1 MKHTKVPGLVPVNIS
16 SQFEL
21 YLGIKNQDV
30 QGGNLSYNGDR
41 LQFNRQE
48 CEFEVISGNQ
58 PHSDLQI
65 WRFERQINHPKGVH
79 SIIAVNANQR
89 MFCEEAIDED
99 GQPYTDVNFTDLQ
112 TEGYSMFDPDSATS
126 TKSNSTLGNLFLV
139 FMDIDSEDGD
149 ILIKPYNPDIIS
161 EKFFCVDTDS
171 GGIDFFEPETYAST
185 RFVLNVPAQQ
195 VMNSSCE
202 IIDMKKQRKVLHK
215 NQDTLTNK
223 DV

>member
-1 MKHTKVPGLVPVNIS
+1 
-16 SQFEL
+16 
-21 YLGIKNQDV
+21 
-30 QGGNLSYNGDR
+30 
-41 LQFNRQE
+41 
-48 CEFEVISGNQ
+48 
-58 PHSDLQI
+58 
-65 WRFERQINHPKGVH
+65 
-79 SIIAVNANQR
+79 
-89 MFCEEAIDED
+89 
-99 GQPYTDVNFTDLQ
+99 
-112 TEGYSMFDPDSATS
+112 MFDPDSATS

-202 IIDMKKQRKVLHK
+202 IIDMKK
-215 NQDTLTNK
+215 
-223 DV
+223 